1 MVDLSHCF
9 YKIICCST
17 AAYYDIDL
25 LMLHGFVYM
34 SQRLW
39 LLGALSVYIYAKV
52 CVCVYVQKGVTQ
64 RRAIKKKYRKGCFSY
79 TPCFLRL
86 ALRHYLLHSMHQP
99 FEQLVLLWYISM
111 RGIVS
116 LHAASHNLYNSYV
129 YTYLRWCSTLYA
141 YPAYVIVLCCIMRFR
156 ILFILYACSMYA
168 FLYSGFTTAVFR
180 IFFVFFCYCY
190 RYYSP
195 NIA

>member
-1 MVDLSHCF
+1 MAVRCTFCVH
-9 YKIICCST
+9 ICKSMC
-17 AAYYDIDL
+17 
-25 LMLHGFVYM
+25 
-34 SQRLW
+34 
-39 LLGALSVYIYAKV
+39 V
-52 CVCVYVQKGVTQ
+52 CVCAKGNDTTQ
-64 RRAIKKKYRKGCFSY
+64 GNKKKKYRKGCFSY

-86 ALRHYLLHSMHQP
+86 ALRHYLLHSMNQP
-99 FEQLVLLWYISM
+99 LEQLVLLWYISM

-116 LHAASHNLYNSYV
+116 LHAVSHNLYNSYV
-129 YTYLRWCSTLYA
+129 YTYLRWCSTSLYA

-180 IFFVFFCYCY
+180 IFFVFFCYY
-190 RYYSP
+190 YQNYSP